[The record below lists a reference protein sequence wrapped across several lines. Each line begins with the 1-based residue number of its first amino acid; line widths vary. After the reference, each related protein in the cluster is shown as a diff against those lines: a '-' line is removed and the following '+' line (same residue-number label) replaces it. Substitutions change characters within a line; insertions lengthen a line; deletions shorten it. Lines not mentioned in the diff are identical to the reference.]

1 MKEIYEVQAD
11 ELMDMMLKNVHKG
24 KFQLSVPIYK
34 STTKISA
41 SDMTERTAT
50 VVTKNA
56 PKMYGQNLTLEE
68 LHLRKTKLDIK
79 TLLESHVSGLPN
91 FEDEDQISIQTRR
104 FNNIQN
110 SSNDTNLR
118 GLYMSMS
125 GATVNHRKNRIV
137 QLMAQ
142 FVYQIRYQLP
152 YAQLLRKKYNKN
164 LRYRIGYC
172 FALLRN
178 LKRQQMVIFT
188 TMKNYQERF
197 LVLYAIIKLYEK
209 VVKLDVDV
217 KDLMKYIVHLDKVR
231 QTESDVKFTNKG

>member
-11 ELMDMMLKNVHKG
+11 ELMDLMLKNVHKG
-24 KFQLSVPIYK
+24 KFQLSIPTYK

-41 SDMTERTAT
+41 SDVTEKIAT
-50 VVTKNA
+50 VVTKTA
-56 PKMYGQNLTLEE
+56 HKMYAENLTLEE

-91 FEDEDQISIQTRR
+91 FDNEDEISIQTRR

-110 SSNDTNLR
+110 SSNGTNLR
-118 GLYMSMS
+118 DHYMSMRS

-152 YAQLLRKKYNKN
+152 YAQLLRKRYNKN

-209 VVKLDVDV
+209 VVKLDVDI

-231 QTESDVKFTNKG
+231 TNGT